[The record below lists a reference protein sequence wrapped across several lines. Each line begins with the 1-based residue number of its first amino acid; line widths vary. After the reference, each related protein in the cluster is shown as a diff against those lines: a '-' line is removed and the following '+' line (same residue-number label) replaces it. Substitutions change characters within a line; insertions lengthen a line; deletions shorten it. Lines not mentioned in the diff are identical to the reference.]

1 MHLDASDDDDDD
13 DDDDDGDNEWFFVKW
28 MTGKSGFP
36 SRIVATYS
44 DRETD
49 LNWHKSSGLAE

>member
-1 MHLDASDDDDDD
+1 MHLDASDDDG
-13 DDDDDGDNEWFFVKW
+13 GDNEWLFVKW
-28 MTGKSGFP
+28 MTGKSRFP